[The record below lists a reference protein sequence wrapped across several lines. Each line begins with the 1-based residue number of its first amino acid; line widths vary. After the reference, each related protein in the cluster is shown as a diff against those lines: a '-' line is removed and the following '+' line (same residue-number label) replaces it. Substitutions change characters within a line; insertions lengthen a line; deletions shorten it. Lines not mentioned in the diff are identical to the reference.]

1 MYSQKWNDFKL
12 KTPEHHFYMW
22 AAMREECENSLLQI
36 DTIWRAVKRHIQAHT
51 PIPKY
56 MLQVTYN

>member
-1 MYSQKWNDFKL
+1 
-12 KTPEHHFYMW
+12 MW

-36 DTIWRAVKRHIQAHT
+36 DTIWRAVKRNIQAHT

-56 MLQVTYN
+56 MLQVTYNKTIELEQWNKK